1 MKQSENRIS
10 AEELL
15 ALAKR
20 IALTAHEGQVDKSGA
35 PYWHHPAFVADH
47 VNSPEA
53 KVVAWLHDV
62 VEDSEWTLDD
72 LLAEGIWPEVVE
84 GVDAITKRAGEAYEI
99 YLDRVKANSLALAVK
114 RADLQHNMDLSRIAN
129 PTEKDFA
136 RIEKYRW
143 ALKYLSQL
151 MPGKY

>member
-62 VEDSEWTLDD
+62 VEDSEWSLDD

-143 ALKYLSQL
+143 AVDYLL
-151 MPGKY
+151 E

>member
-1 MKQSENRIS
+1 MNQTENRIS

-20 IALTAHEGQVDKSGA
+20 IALTAHEGQVDKA
-35 PYWHHPAFVADH
+35 RIPYWHHPAFVADH
-47 VNSPEA
+47 VSNPEA

-62 VEDSEWTLDD
+62 VEDSEWTLED
-72 LLAEGIWPEVVE
+72 LFAEGIWSEVIE
-84 GVDAITKRAGEAYEI
+84 GVDAITKRTGESYES
-99 YLDRVKANSLALAVK
+99 YLDRVKANPLALAVK
-114 RADLQHNMDLSRIAN
+114 LADLTHNMDLSRIAN

-143 ALKYLSQL
+143 ALKYLS
-151 MPGKY
+151 

>member
-20 IALTAHEGQVDKSGA
+20 IALTAHEGQVDKAGA

-62 VEDSEWTLDD
+62 VEDSEWSLDD

-143 ALKYLSQL
+143 AVDYLL
-151 MPGKY
+151 E

>member
-20 IALTAHEGQVDKSGA
+20 IALTAHEGQVDKAGA

-47 VNSPEA
+47 VTSPEA

-62 VEDSEWTLDD
+62 VEDTEWSLDD
-72 LLAEGIWPEVVE
+72 LRTEGIWPEIVE
-84 GVDAITKRAGEAYEI
+84 GVDAITKRAGEAYEC
-99 YLDRVKANSLALAVK
+99 YLDRVKANPFALAVK
-114 RADLQHNMDLSRIAN
+114 LADLTHNMDLSRIAN

-143 ALKYLSQL
+143 AVDYLSE
-151 MPGKY
+151 

>member
-1 MKQSENRIS
+1 MNQSENRIS

-20 IALTAHEGQVDKSGA
+20 IALTAHEGKVDKAGA
-35 PYWHHPAFVADH
+35 PYWHHPAFVADQ
-47 VNSPEA
+47 VTSLEA
-53 KVVAWLHDV
+53 KAVAWLHDV

-84 GVDAITKRAGEAYEI
+84 GVDAITKRAGEAYET
-99 YLDRVKANSLALAVK
+99 YLNRVKANPLALVVK
-114 RADLQHNMDLSRIAN
+114 LADLTHNMDLSRIAT
-129 PTEKDFA
+129 PTEKDYA

-143 ALKYLSQL
+143 AIDYLSE
-151 MPGKY
+151 

>member
-1 MKQSENRIS
+1 MNQSENRIS

-20 IALTAHEGQVDKSGA
+20 IALTAHEGQVDKAGA

-47 VNSPEA
+47 VTSPEA

-62 VEDSEWTLDD
+62 VEDSEWTLED
-72 LLAEGIWPEVVE
+72 LLAEGIWPEIVE
-84 GVDAITKRAGEAYEI
+84 GVDAITKRAGEAYES
-99 YLDRVKANSLALAVK
+99 YLDRVKSNPFALAVK
-114 RADLQHNMDLSRIAN
+114 LADLTHNMDLSRIAN

-143 ALKYLSQL
+143 AVDYLSE
-151 MPGKY
+151 

>member
-20 IALTAHEGQVDKSGA
+20 IALTAHEGQVDKAGA
-35 PYWHHPAFVADH
+35 PYWHHPAFVANH
-47 VNSPEA
+47 VTSPEA

-62 VEDSEWTLDD
+62 VEDTEWSLDD
-72 LLAEGIWPEVVE
+72 LRTEGIWPEVVE
-84 GVDAITKRAGEAYEI
+84 GVDAISKRAGEAYES

-143 ALKYLSQL
+143 AVDYLLK
-151 MPGKY
+151 

>member
-1 MKQSENRIS
+1 MNQTENRIS

-20 IALTAHEGQVDKSGA
+20 IALTAHEGQVDKAGT

-47 VNSPEA
+47 VTSPEG

-62 VEDSEWTLDD
+62 VEDTEWSLDD
-72 LLAEGIWPEVVE
+72 LRTEGIWPEIVE
-84 GVDAITKRAGEAYEI
+84 GVDAITKRAGEAYEC
-99 YLDRVKANSLALAVK
+99 YLDRVKANPLALAVK
-114 RADLQHNMDLSRIAN
+114 LADLTHNMDLSRIAN

-143 ALKYLSQL
+143 AVDYLSE
-151 MPGKY
+151 

>member
-20 IALTAHEGQVDKSGA
+20 IALTAHEGQVDKAGA
-35 PYWHHPAFVADH
+35 PYWHHPAFVADQ
-47 VNSPEA
+47 VTSLEA
-53 KVVAWLHDV
+53 KAVAWLHDV

-72 LLAEGIWPEVVE
+72 LLAEGIWSEVVE
-84 GVDAITKRAGEAYEI
+84 GVDAISKRAGEAYEI

-114 RADLQHNMDLSRIAN
+114 RADLQHNMDLSRIPRRKILLESRN
-129 PTEKDFA
+129 TVGPSTIF
-136 RIEKYRW
+136 
-143 ALKYLSQL
+143 
-151 MPGKY
+151 

>member
-1 MKQSENRIS
+1 MSQTENRIS

-20 IALTAHEGQVDKSGA
+20 IALTAHEGQVDKAGA
-35 PYWHHPAFVADH
+35 PYCHHPAFVANQ
-47 VNSPEA
+47 VSRPEA
-53 KVVAWLHDV
+53 KAVGWLHDV
-62 VEDSEWTLDD
+62 VEDSEWTLED

-84 GVDAITKRAGEAYEI
+84 GVDAITKRAGEAYEC
-99 YLDRVKANSLALAVK
+99 YLDRVKANPFALAVK
-114 RADLQHNMDLSRIAN
+114 LADLTHNMDLSRIAT

-143 ALKYLSQL
+143 AVDYLSE
-151 MPGKY
+151 

>member
-1 MKQSENRIS
+1 MNETETRIS

-20 IALTAHEGQVDKSGA
+20 IALTAHEGQVDKAGA

-47 VNSPEA
+47 VTSPEA

-62 VEDSEWTLDD
+62 VEDSEWTLED
-72 LLAEGIWPEVVE
+72 LLAEGIWPEVVD
-84 GVDAITKRAGEAYEI
+84 GVDAITKRVGEAYET
-99 YLDRVKANSLALAVK
+99 YLNRIKANPLALAVK
-114 RADLQHNMDLSRIAN
+114 LADLTHNMDLSRIAN
-129 PTEKDFA
+129 PMEKDFA

-143 ALKYLSQL
+143 AVDYLL
-151 MPGKY
+151 E

>member
-20 IALTAHEGQVDKSGA
+20 IALTAHEGQVDKAGA

-47 VNSPEA
+47 VTSPEA

-62 VEDSEWTLDD
+62 VEDTEWSLDD
-72 LLAEGIWPEVVE
+72 LRTEGIWPEVVE
-84 GVDAITKRAGEAYEI
+84 GVDAISKRAGEAYES

-143 ALKYLSQL
+143 AVDYLSE
-151 MPGKY
+151 

>member
-1 MKQSENRIS
+1 MQQSENRIC

-20 IALTAHEGQVDKSGA
+20 IALTAHEGQVDKAGA

-47 VNSPEA
+47 VTSPEA

-62 VEDSEWTLDD
+62 VEDTEWSLDD
-72 LLAEGIWPEVVE
+72 LRTEGIWPEIVE
-84 GVDAITKRAGEAYEI
+84 GVDAITKRAGEAYEC
-99 YLDRVKANSLALAVK
+99 YLDRVKANPFALAVK
-114 RADLQHNMDLSRIAN
+114 LADLTHNMDLSRIAN

-143 ALKYLSQL
+143 AVDNLSE
-151 MPGKY
+151 

>member
-1 MKQSENRIS
+1 MQQSENRIC

-20 IALTAHEGQVDKSGA
+20 IALTAHEGQVDKAGA
-35 PYWHHPAFVADH
+35 PYWHHPAFVADY
-47 VNSPEA
+47 VTSPEA

-62 VEDSEWTLDD
+62 VEDTEWSLDD
-72 LLAEGIWPEVVE
+72 LRTEGIWPEIVE
-84 GVDAITKRAGEAYEI
+84 GVDAITKRAGEAYEC
-99 YLDRVKANSLALAVK
+99 YLDRVKANPFALAVK
-114 RADLQHNMDLSRIAN
+114 LADLTHNMDLSRIAN

-143 ALKYLSQL
+143 AVDYLSE
-151 MPGKY
+151 

>member
-20 IALTAHEGQVDKSGA
+20 IALTAHEGQVDKAGA

-47 VNSPEA
+47 VTSPEA

-62 VEDSEWTLDD
+62 VEDTEWSLDD
-72 LLAEGIWPEVVE
+72 LRTEGIWPEVVE
-84 GVDAITKRAGEAYEI
+84 GVDAISKRAGEAYES

-143 ALKYLSQL
+143 AVDYLLK
-151 MPGKY
+151 

>member
-20 IALTAHEGQVDKSGA
+20 IALTAHEGQVDKAGA

-47 VNSPEA
+47 VTSPEA

-62 VEDSEWTLDD
+62 VEDTEWSLDD
-72 LLAEGIWPEVVE
+72 LRTEGIWPEVVE
-84 GVDAITKRAGEAYEI
+84 GVDAISKRAGEAYES
-99 YLDRVKANSLALAVK
+99 YLDRVKANSLELAVK

-143 ALKYLSQL
+143 AVDYLLK
-151 MPGKY
+151 

>member
-20 IALTAHEGQVDKSGA
+20 IALTAHEGQVDKAGA

-47 VNSPEA
+47 VTSPEA

-62 VEDSEWTLDD
+62 VEDTEWSLDD
-72 LLAEGIWPEVVE
+72 LRTEGIWPEIVE
-84 GVDAITKRAGEAYEI
+84 GVDAITKRAGEAYES
-99 YLDRVKANSLALAVK
+99 YLDRVKSNPFALAVK
-114 RADLQHNMDLSRIAN
+114 LADLTHNMDLSRIAN

-143 ALKYLSQL
+143 AVDYLSE
-151 MPGKY
+151 